1 MIKKLFCFF
10 LIINFYSLL
19 FCQENDIST
28 NIDTTNAETTEA
40 NQKTNKTF
48 SLDDLSNQL
57 KNNNSE
63 LKILNQ
69 EYQQSL
75 IDVKNAKAGLGPT
88 IDLTVS
94 GTYFFNPPI
103 DSIVLNVDDIL
114 NAISWPDSYS
124 PNSTGQ
130 YLTLYDG
137 MENTFYSFQLDVTQP
152 IYTWGKLR
160 TAIKLY
166 EKVSEIKLLQ
176 ISSKEKQLQTELN
189 TRILSLFYLLQI
201 DNLLKVQNKNASRL
215 VQISEDA
222 QKNGLLLEQDVLEA
236 KINAQQI
243 NILQQEIKEQFF
255 NLLLS
260 IQKMTGNQNLVLENI
275 NFTPNENIFYEF
287 EKRDRNQLLEK
298 ALDTSQDTF
307 TILENLKQISEYS
320 TQIAQASVY
329 WKPDFAVKISL
340 GYGGA
345 RFPFIE
351 KDWFRQDDYTTN
363 FTLALKTTVWDG
375 GKKINEIKRNQSK
388 EETANIN
395 YTDAELSIKQ
405 KLQEQFNIIDLALSK
420 IEYQQLKI
428 KTLDSKIQQQEQLFN
443 TGYGSEQDLLQAK
456 IDRTTAEIE
465 LVQNKLSLAGACSTA
480 AFICNENLF

>member
-1 MIKKLFCFF
+1 MIKKLFCII
-10 LIINFYSLL
+10 LIINFFSFI
-19 FCQENDIST
+19 FCQENILQSNDT
-28 NIDTTNAETTEA
+28 N
-40 NQKTNKTF
+40 NKKEF
-48 SLDDLSNQL
+48 SLEDLSKQL
-57 KNNNSE
+57 KINNSE

-94 GTYFFNPPI
+94 GTYFLNPPI

-114 NAISWPDSYS
+114 NSISWPESYS
-124 PNSTGQ
+124 PTQTGQ
-130 YLTLYDG
+130 YITLFDG

-152 IYTWGKLR
+152 IYTWGKLK

-189 TRILSLFYLLQI
+189 TRIVSLFYLLQI
-201 DNLLKVQNKNASRL
+201 ENLLKTQDELANKL
-215 VQISEDA
+215 VKISEDA
-222 QKNGLLLEQDVLEA
+222 QKNGLLLNQDVLEA

-243 NILQQEIKEQFF
+243 NIVQQEIKEQFF

-260 IQKMTGNQNLVLENI
+260 IQKMTGNQNLSLEDI
-275 NFTPNENIFYEF
+275 NFIPDENKFYEF
-287 EKRDRNQLLEK
+287 ANQDRKELLEK
-298 ALDTSQDTF
+298 ALDTKQETF
-307 TILENLKQISEYS
+307 TILKNLEQISQFS

-329 WKPDFAVKISL
+329 WKPDFALKMSL
-340 GYGGA
+340 GYGGS

-363 FTLALKTTVWDG
+363 FTVALKTTVWDG
-375 GKKINEIKRNQSK
+375 GKKLNEIKKNQSK

-420 IEYQQLKI
+420 IEYQKLKI
-428 KTLDSKIQQQEQLFN
+428 ETLDSKIKQQEQLFN
-443 TGYGSEQDLLQAK
+443 SGYGSEKDLLQAK
-456 IDRTTAEIE
+456 IDRNTAEIE

-480 AFICNENLF
+480 AFICGEKLFF

>member
-1 MIKKLFCFF
+1 MIKKLFCII
-10 LIINFYSLL
+10 LIIKFFSFI
-19 FCQENDIST
+19 FCQENILQSNDT
-28 NIDTTNAETTEA
+28 N
-40 NQKTNKTF
+40 NKKEF
-48 SLDDLSNQL
+48 SLEDLSSQL
-57 KNNNSE
+57 KINNSE

-75 IDVKNAKAGLGPT
+75 IDVKNAKAGLGPNV
-88 IDLTVS
+88 DLTVS
-94 GTYFFNPPI
+94 GTYFLNPPI

-114 NAISWPDSYS
+114 NAISWPESYS
-124 PNSTGQ
+124 PTQTGQ
-130 YLTLYDG
+130 YITLFDG

-152 IYTWGKLR
+152 IYTWGKLK

-166 EKVSEIKLLQ
+166 EKISEVKLLQ

-189 TRILSLFYLLQI
+189 TRIISLFYLLQI

-260 IQKMTGNQNLVLENI
+260 IQKMTGNQNLVLEEI
-275 NFTPNENIFYEF
+275 NFSPDENIFYDF
-287 EKRDRNQLLEK
+287 AKRDRNQLLEK
-298 ALDTSQDTF
+298 ALDTSQESF
-307 TILENLKQISEYS
+307 TILDNLKQISEYS

-329 WKPDFAVKISL
+329 WKPDFALKMSL
-340 GYGGA
+340 GYGGS
-345 RFPFIE
+345 RFPFVE

-375 GKKINEIKRNQSK
+375 GKKLNEIKRNQNK
-388 EETANIN
+388 EETASIN
-395 YTDAELSIKQ
+395 YEDAELSIKQ

-428 KTLDSKIQQQEQLFN
+428 QTLDSKIQQQEQLFN
-443 TGYGSEQDLLQAK
+443 SGYGSEQDLLQAK

-480 AFICNENLF
+480 AFICGENLF

>member
-1 MIKKLFCFF
+1 MIKKLFCII
-10 LIINFYSLL
+10 LIINFFSFI
-19 FCQENDIST
+19 FCQENILQSNDT
-28 NIDTTNAETTEA
+28 N
-40 NQKTNKTF
+40 NKKEF
-48 SLDDLSNQL
+48 SLEDLSNQL
-57 KNNNSE
+57 KINNSE
-63 LKILNQ
+63 LNILNQ

-94 GTYFFNPPI
+94 GTYFLNPPI

-114 NAISWPDSYS
+114 NSISWPESYS
-124 PNSTGQ
+124 PTQTGQ
-130 YLTLYDG
+130 YITLFDG

-152 IYTWGKLR
+152 IYTWGKLK

-189 TRILSLFYLLQI
+189 TRIVSLFYLLQI
-201 DNLLKVQNKNASRL
+201 ENLLKTQDELANKL
-215 VQISEDA
+215 VKISEDA
-222 QKNGLLLEQDVLEA
+222 QKNGLLLNQDVLEA

-243 NILQQEIKEQFF
+243 NIVQQEIKEQFF

-260 IQKMTGNQNLVLENI
+260 ILKMTGNQNFSLEDI
-275 NFTPNENIFYEF
+275 NFIPDENKFYEF
-287 EKRDRNQLLEK
+287 ANQDRKELLEK
-298 ALDTSQDTF
+298 ALDTKQETF
-307 TILENLKQISEYS
+307 TILKNLEQISQFS

-329 WKPDFAVKISL
+329 WKPDFALKMSL
-340 GYGGA
+340 GYGGS

-363 FTLALKTTVWDG
+363 FTVALKTTVWDG
-375 GKKINEIKRNQSK
+375 GKKLNEIKKNQSK

-420 IEYQQLKI
+420 IEYQKLKI
-428 KTLDSKIQQQEQLFN
+428 ETLDSK
-443 TGYGSEQDLLQAK
+443 K
-456 IDRTTAEIE
+456 
-465 LVQNKLSLAGACSTA
+465 K
-480 AFICNENLF
+480 

>member
-1 MIKKLFCFF
+1 MIKKLFCII
-10 LIINFYSLL
+10 LIINFFSFI
-19 FCQENDIST
+19 FCQENILQSNDT
-28 NIDTTNAETTEA
+28 N
-40 NQKTNKTF
+40 NKKEF
-48 SLDDLSNQL
+48 SLEDLSNQL
-57 KNNNSE
+57 KINNSE
-63 LKILNQ
+63 LNILNQ

-94 GTYFFNPPI
+94 GTYFLNPPI

-114 NAISWPDSYS
+114 NSISWPESYS
-124 PNSTGQ
+124 PTQTGQ
-130 YLTLYDG
+130 YITLFDG

-152 IYTWGKLR
+152 IYTWGKLK

-189 TRILSLFYLLQI
+189 TRIVSLFYLLQI
-201 DNLLKVQNKNASRL
+201 ENLLKTQDELANKL
-215 VQISEDA
+215 VKISEDA
-222 QKNGLLLEQDVLEA
+222 QKNGLLLNQDVLEA

-243 NILQQEIKEQFF
+243 NIVQQEIKEQFF

-260 IQKMTGNQNLVLENI
+260 IQKMTGNQNLSLEDI
-275 NFTPNENIFYEF
+275 NFIPDENKFYEF
-287 EKRDRNQLLEK
+287 ANQDRKELLEK
-298 ALDTSQDTF
+298 ALDTKQETF
-307 TILENLKQISEYS
+307 TILKNLEQISQFS

-329 WKPDFAVKISL
+329 WKPDFALKMSL
-340 GYGGA
+340 GYGGS

-363 FTLALKTTVWDG
+363 FTVALKTTVWDG
-375 GKKINEIKRNQSK
+375 GKKLNEIKKNQSK

-420 IEYQQLKI
+420 IEYQKLKI
-428 KTLDSKIQQQEQLFN
+428 ETLDSKIKQQEQLFN
-443 TGYGSEQDLLQAK
+443 SGYGSEKDLLQAK
-456 IDRTTAEIE
+456 IDRNTAEIE

-480 AFICNENLF
+480 AFICGEKLFF

>member
-1 MIKKLFCFF
+1 MIKKLFCII
-10 LIINFYSLL
+10 LIINFFSFI
-19 FCQENDIST
+19 FCQENILQSNDT
-28 NIDTTNAETTEA
+28 N
-40 NQKTNKTF
+40 NKKEF
-48 SLDDLSNQL
+48 SLEDLSNQL
-57 KNNNSE
+57 KINNSE

-94 GTYFFNPPI
+94 GTYFLNPPI

-114 NAISWPDSYS
+114 NSISWPESYS
-124 PNSTGQ
+124 PTQTGQ
-130 YLTLYDG
+130 YITLFDG

-152 IYTWGKLR
+152 IYTWGKLK

-189 TRILSLFYLLQI
+189 TRIVSLFYLLQI
-201 DNLLKVQNKNASRL
+201 ENLLKTQDELANKL
-215 VQISEDA
+215 VKISEDA
-222 QKNGLLLEQDVLEA
+222 QKNGLLLNQDVLEA

-243 NILQQEIKEQFF
+243 NIVQQEIKEQFF

-260 IQKMTGNQNLVLENI
+260 IQKMTGNQKLSLEDI
-275 NFTPNENIFYEF
+275 NFIPDENKFYEF
-287 EKRDRNQLLEK
+287 ANQDRKELLEK
-298 ALDTSQDTF
+298 ALDTRQETF
-307 TILENLKQISEYS
+307 TILKNLEQISQFS

-329 WKPDFAVKISL
+329 WKPDFALKMSL
-340 GYGGA
+340 GYGGS

-363 FTLALKTTVWDG
+363 FTVALKTTVWDG
-375 GKKINEIKRNQSK
+375 GKKLNEIKKNQSK

-420 IEYQQLKI
+420 IEYQKLKI
-428 KTLDSKIQQQEQLFN
+428 ETLDSKIKQQEQLFN
-443 TGYGSEQDLLQAK
+443 SGYGSEKDLLQAK
-456 IDRTTAEIE
+456 IDRNTAEIE

-480 AFICNENLF
+480 AFICGEKLFF

>member
-1 MIKKLFCFF
+1 MIKKLFCII
-10 LIINFYSLL
+10 LIINFFSFI
-19 FCQENDIST
+19 FCQENILQSNYT
-28 NIDTTNAETTEA
+28 NNIKE
-40 NQKTNKTF
+40 F
-48 SLDDLSNQL
+48 SLEDLSNQL
-57 KNNNSE
+57 KINNSE

-94 GTYFFNPPI
+94 GTYFLNPPI

-114 NAISWPDSYS
+114 NSISWPESYS
-124 PNSTGQ
+124 PTQTGQ
-130 YLTLYDG
+130 YITLFDG

-152 IYTWGKLR
+152 IYTWGKLK

-189 TRILSLFYLLQI
+189 TRIVSLFYLLQI
-201 DNLLKVQNKNASRL
+201 ENLLKTQDELANKL
-215 VQISEDA
+215 VKISEDA
-222 QKNGLLLEQDVLEA
+222 QKNGLLLNQDVLEA

-243 NILQQEIKEQFF
+243 NIVQQEIKEQFF

-260 IQKMTGNQNLVLENI
+260 IQKMTGNQNLSLEDI
-275 NFTPNENIFYEF
+275 NFIPDENKFYEF
-287 EKRDRNQLLEK
+287 ANQDRKELLEK
-298 ALDTSQDTF
+298 ALDTKQETF
-307 TILENLKQISEYS
+307 TILKNLEQISQFS

-329 WKPDFAVKISL
+329 WKPDFALKMSL
-340 GYGGA
+340 GYGGS

-363 FTLALKTTVWDG
+363 FTVAFKTTVWDG
-375 GKKINEIKRNQSK
+375 GKKLNEIKKNQSK

-420 IEYQQLKI
+420 IEYQKLKI
-428 KTLDSKIQQQEQLFN
+428 ETLDSKIKQQEQLFN
-443 TGYGSEQDLLQAK
+443 SGYGSEKDLLQAK
-456 IDRTTAEIE
+456 IDRNTAEIE

-480 AFICNENLF
+480 AFICGEKLFF

>member
-1 MIKKLFCFF
+1 MIKKLFCII
-10 LIINFYSLL
+10 LIINFFSFI
-19 FCQENDIST
+19 FCQENILQT
-28 NIDTTNAETTEA
+28 NDTN
-40 NQKTNKTF
+40 NKKEF
-48 SLDDLSNQL
+48 SLEDLLKQL
-57 KNNNSE
+57 KINNSE

-94 GTYFFNPPI
+94 GTYFLNPPI

-114 NAISWPDSYS
+114 NSISWPESYS
-124 PNSTGQ
+124 PTQTGQ
-130 YLTLYDG
+130 YITLFDG

-152 IYTWGKLR
+152 IYTWGKLK

-189 TRILSLFYLLQI
+189 TRIVSLFYLLQI
-201 DNLLKVQNKNASRL
+201 ENLLKTQDELANKL
-215 VQISEDA
+215 VKISEDA
-222 QKNGLLLEQDVLEA
+222 QKNGLLLNQDVLEA

-243 NILQQEIKEQFF
+243 NIVQQEIKEQFF

-260 IQKMTGNQNLVLENI
+260 IQKMTGNQNLSLEDI
-275 NFTPNENIFYEF
+275 NFIPDENKFYEF
-287 EKRDRNQLLEK
+287 ANQDRKELLEK
-298 ALDTSQDTF
+298 ALDTKQETF
-307 TILENLKQISEYS
+307 TILKNLEQISQFS

-329 WKPDFAVKISL
+329 WKPDFALKISL
-340 GYGGA
+340 GYGGS

-363 FTLALKTTVWDG
+363 FTVALKTTVWDG
-375 GKKINEIKRNQSK
+375 GKKLNEIKKNQSK

-420 IEYQQLKI
+420 IEYQKLKI
-428 KTLDSKIQQQEQLFN
+428 ETLDSKIKQQEQLFN
-443 TGYGSEQDLLQAK
+443 SGYGSEKDLLQAK
-456 IDRTTAEIE
+456 IDRNTAEIE

-480 AFICNENLF
+480 AFICGEKLFF